1 MEIGRKENFR
11 GIPLNKEK
19 KAMFFKEKLTVILI
33 VKTTSLNI
41 IFTLKKHH

>member
-19 KAMFFKEKLTVILI
+19 KAMFFKEKTHSN
-33 VKTTSLNI
+33 TYGENYQ
-41 IFTLKKHH
+41 LKYNLYT